1 MRTRHFAGLLMLLS
15 LLLSCEKQ
23 PDTVSVTGITL
34 DRTTVEL
41 IDGESIT
48 LTATVTPK
56 DAANK
61 EVRWSCGH
69 SNIQVTNGK
78 VTTSFKP
85 GTKTTTINGK
95 EALGQGTITATTV
108 DGNKKATCKVI
119 VYAKTIAV
127 TGLRLSETSL
137 HLNKGEEHMLKAT
150 IQPGDATEKSV
161 QWTSSDPS
169 VVSVSQDG
177 LVTAVGGGKATIT
190 ASAGGISATCSVDVN
205 VPATSISLNAGLL
218 SLAKGTSAVLTATV
232 LPDDAMDKTVR
243 WSSDNPAVASVDQN
257 GKVTAVEVGRAKITA
272 SVGDVS
278 ASCSVLCIAV
288 PVSAVVLD
296 KTSLS
301 LAKGS
306 AETLTATVSPADAT
320 DKTVRWSSDNPSV
333 ASVDQHGLV
342 TAVNTGEAT
351 ITAAAGDISATCTIS
366 VFVPVTSVTLNPAN
380 LTLMVGETA
389 TLEVSVLPDDATDKD
404 VMWYSS
410 DPNVALVEVGSIT
423 AVSFGE
429 AVITAQVGN
438 QSASCALT
446 VLADSSSGV
455 TAFYSGG
462 NVQIN
467 DGLILAGSR
476 LDFGVSN
483 YSTET
488 ITVKTV
494 QLVDGES
501 GSGSESIDINRPLE
515 AGDTLPW
522 SIDVPAAGIHSPTA
536 IFTFIYLGEEY
547 SCSATYFE
555 PIEQSIHLR
564 D

>member
-1 MRTRHFAGLLMLLS
+1 MRSRILLFIIAS
-15 LLLSCEKQ
+15 LAFLTACEKQ
-23 PDTVSVTGITL
+23 SDTISVTGISLEPTS
-34 DRTTVEL
+34 VEL
-41 IDGESIT
+41 VDGESIT
-48 LTATVTPK
+48 ITATITPS
-56 DAANK
+56 DATNK
-61 EVRWSCGH
+61 QVKWS
-69 SNIQVTNGK
+69 SSTPSILVSDGK
-78 VTTSFKP
+78 ITTSFKP
-85 GTKTTTINGK
+85 GTPTTIINGRP
-95 EALGQGTITATTV
+95 ALGHGTITAMTAE
-108 DGNKKATCKVI
+108 GNKKAKCQVT
-119 VYAKTIAV
+119 VYARAVSV
-127 TGLRLSETSL
+127 TGIRLSETSL
-137 HLNKGEEHMLKAT
+137 QLNKGGSHSLKAT
-150 IQPGDATEKSV
+150 VQPDNATEKTV
-161 QWTSSDPS
+161 QWTSSDNS
-169 VVSVSQDG
+169 VASVDQEG
-177 LVTAVGGGKATIT
+177 TITAIGGGKATIT
-190 ASAGGISATCSVDVN
+190 ASVGGYSATCAVEVDTPV
-205 VPATSISLNAGLL
+205 TSISLDMPLL
-218 SLAKGTSAVLTATV
+218 TLKKGDFALLTATV

-351 ITAAAGDISATCTIS
+351 ITAAAGDISATCTVS

-380 LTLMVGETA
+380 MTLIVGETA
-389 TLEVSVLPDDATDKD
+389 TLEVSILPEEATDKD

-410 DPNVALVEVGSIT
+410 DPNVALVEAGSIT
-423 AVSFGE
+423 ALSFGE

-483 YSTET
+483 YSAET

-501 GSGSESIDINRPLE
+501 GSGSEPFDIDRSLE
-515 AGDTLPW
+515 AGDTLLW

-555 PIEQSIHLR
+555 PIVQSLHLR